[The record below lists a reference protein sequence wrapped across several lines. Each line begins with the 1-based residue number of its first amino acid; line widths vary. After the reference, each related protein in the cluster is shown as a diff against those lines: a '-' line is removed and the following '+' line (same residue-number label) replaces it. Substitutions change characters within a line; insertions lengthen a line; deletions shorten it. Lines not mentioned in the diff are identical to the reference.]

1 MLKKKL
7 KIFWFCLFLL
17 CLTIGIF
24 LVFSYWDIFIV
35 SENDK
40 DQSSAIL
47 TYAVSEITGIKLE
60 TRVEEIPLSG
70 ELVES
75 YSEVS
80 GLAWFKDNLIF
91 LPQYPNRMGDDD
103 VSLIY
108 RIPKD
113 ELLKYLLSDSQ
124 QAIKPIPIILKGDAI
139 YWGDIKFE
147 GYEAIVFKDQ
157 QVFLAIEARLDGEMQ
172 GYLISGSIKSD
183 MSEIILE
190 PESLTET
197 PLLLDLDNMSNEALL
212 FIDER
217 LYVFYEANGNLN
229 PDSSVLVYNMGL
241 SFVSS
246 INIASLEYRI
256 TDATEVDS
264 QNRFWVINYFYP
276 GEEFLK
282 PEVDPLMEIFPE
294 GISHQTSENVERLV
308 ELQYIAN
315 EINVISKPPIQLVLQ
330 STGEGR
336 NWEGIVRLDDYGFL
350 LVTDKYPRTIL
361 GFIPYP

>member
-1 MLKKKL
+1 M
-7 KIFWFCLFLL
+7 
-17 CLTIGIF
+17 
-24 LVFSYWDIFIV
+24 
-35 SENDK
+35 
-40 DQSSAIL
+40 
-47 TYAVSEITGIKLE
+47 
-60 TRVEEIPLSG
+60 SG
-70 ELVES
+70 
-75 YSEVS
+75 
-80 GLAWFKDNLIF
+80 
-91 LPQYPNRMGDDD
+91 
-103 VSLIY
+103 
-108 RIPKD
+108 
-113 ELLKYLLSDSQ
+113 
-124 QAIKPIPIILKGDAI
+124 
-139 YWGDIKFE
+139 
-147 GYEAIVFKDQ
+147 
-157 QVFLAIEARLDGEMQ
+157 
-172 GYLISGSIKSD
+172 
-183 MSEIILE
+183 
-190 PESLTET
+190 
-197 PLLLDLDNMSNEALL
+197 
-212 FIDER
+212 
-217 LYVFYEANGNLN
+217 YVFYEANGNLN

-315 EINVISKPPIQLVLQ
+315 EINIISKPPIQLVLQ
-330 STGEGR
+330 SNGEGR